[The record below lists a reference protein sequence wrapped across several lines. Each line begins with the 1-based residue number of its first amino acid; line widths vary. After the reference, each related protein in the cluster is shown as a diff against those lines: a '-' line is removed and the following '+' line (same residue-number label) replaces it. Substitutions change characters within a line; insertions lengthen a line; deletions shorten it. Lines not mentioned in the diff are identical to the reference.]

1 MPTPRSN
8 AEGISPGVTRA
19 SRRRLR
25 AEQGEGWWRRLVDAL
40 LGPRIAMGVLVAM
53 CFAVVAS
60 VVVLWTT
67 EQPLV
72 AVGRVMDE
80 TRIVRVPL
88 ELEDRERTEDNR
100 QAARQSTPRVY
111 IAIETQLDALRTSL
125 ESLPKAVAGVATLA
139 DVAPE
144 LRDQFGLTD
153 DLLAAAKGEASDGAS
168 GSGWLTR
175 VAALAELLKRR
186 PLLDDQT
193 WQRSVQ
199 EGTHTTVRL
208 VFASGAVAEVYRGEL
223 VNADRKD
230 RLTDAMAAAARDAG
244 FSGPLRALVVNR
256 LTLGAKPTFRFDAE
270 GTARDQNAA
279 AQGVKTAMKVTAPG
293 QIIFQRGEVLTSDKA
308 ALYRAEIEHF
318 QLMSP
323 AWRVWLRRGALVL
336 AVGVVTL
343 TLVGYTVLFC
353 PRVRR
358 NGSRMAGLALVLLG
372 AIALAC
378 LGTATYPQLGP
389 LTTITPTVFVALL
402 VSIGYDRRAALAYAL
417 LQGLIAC
424 IALHATIGTMAT
436 MITAIACV
444 VTLAKEIRGRN
455 SLLRLSF
462 VTAASAALSSIGFGL
477 IERPLLLGAAQGGTL
492 DSGMAVLR
500 EILQDA
506 GFLAAGVLVV
516 GSATLFILPLLE
528 RLFDVATG
536 MTLMELR
543 DPRQPLLRELQVRA
557 PGTYNHAL
565 NVAGLAEAAAEAI
578 GGDALLTYV
587 GALYHDVGKM
597 SKPEY
602 FVENQ
607 VGGPSK
613 HDKLSPAMSLL
624 VVVGHVKD
632 GMELARE
639 YRLPKAVQH
648 FIESHHGTTLVEYF
662 YHRARQQAQSRRD
675 DEADEAPHP
684 EEFEY
689 RYPGPKPQS
698 REAACLMICDAVESA
713 SRALAD
719 PTPARIDA
727 LVRSIANRRLLDGQ
741 FDDCELTLRD
751 LSRITESVSRSL
763 ASMYHG
769 RIAYP
774 GGVEAGSAEDPDA
787 PRTGEVAGPEER
799 RA

>member
-1 MPTPRSN
+1 MPAPRSS

-25 AEQGEGWWRRLVDAL
+25 TDEPEGLWRRLVDAL
-40 LGPRIAMGVLVAM
+40 LGPRIAAGVLVAA
-53 CFAVVAS
+53 CFAIIAS
-60 VVVLWTT
+60 VIVLWTT

-80 TRIVRVPL
+80 TRMVRVPL
-88 ELEDRERTEDNR
+88 ELEDRERTEENR
-100 QAARQSTPRVY
+100 QAARQATPRVY
-111 IAIETQLDALRTSL
+111 VAIEPQLDEVRTAL
-125 ESLPKAVAGVATLA
+125 ENLPKTLSGVETLA
-139 DVAPE
+139 EVAPE
-144 LRDQFGLTD
+144 LRDQFALTD
-153 DLLAAAKGEASDGAS
+153 ELLAAAKGEASSGAP

-175 VAALAELLKRR
+175 VAALTELLKRR
-186 PLLDDQT
+186 PLLDDQA

-230 RLTDAMAAAARDAG
+230 KLADAMTAAARDAG
-244 FSGPLRALVVNR
+244 FTGPLRTLVVNR

-279 AQGVKTAMKVTAPG
+279 ADAVATAKKVTAPG
-293 QIIFQRGEVLTSDKA
+293 QVIFQRGEPLTSDKA

-318 QLMSP
+318 QQLSP
-323 AWRVWLRRGALVL
+323 AWRVWLRRGALAL
-336 AVGVVTL
+336 AVGVITL

-358 NGSRMAGLALVLLG
+358 NGSRMAGMALVLSG
-372 AIALAC
+372 AIAFAC
-378 LGTATYPQLGP
+378 IGTATYPQLGP
-389 LTTITPTVFVALL
+389 LTAITPTVFVALL
-402 VSIGYDRRAALAYAL
+402 ISIGYDRRAALAYAL
-417 LQGLIAC
+417 LQGLVAC

-436 MITAIACV
+436 MISAIACV
-444 VTLAKEIRGRN
+444 VTFAREIRGRN
-455 SLLRLSF
+455 ALLRLSF
-462 VTAASAALSSIGFGL
+462 ITAACSALSLIGFGL
-477 IERPLLLGAAQGGTL
+477 IERPLLLGGALGGAT
-492 DSGMAVLR
+492 DSGLIVLR

-506 GFLAAGVLVV
+506 GLLAAGILVV

-557 PGTYNHAL
+557 PGTYNHSL
-565 NVAGLAEAAAEAI
+565 NVAALAEAAAEAI

-597 SKPEY
+597 SKPDY

-632 GMELARE
+632 GLELARE
-639 YRLPKAVQH
+639 YRLPRGVQH
-648 FIESHHGTTLVEYF
+648 FIEAHHGTTLVEYF
-662 YHRARQQAQSRRD
+662 YHRARQQAQARRD
-675 DEADEAPHP
+675 GEPDDVDLP

-689 RYPGPKPQS
+689 RYPGPRPQT

-713 SRALAD
+713 SRAMTE

-727 LVRSIANRRLLDGQ
+727 LVRSIANKRLLDGQ

-751 LSRITESVSRSL
+751 LARITESVSRTL
-763 ASMYHG
+763 AGMYHG

-774 GGVEAGSAEDPDA
+774 GGVERDAAEDPAA
-787 PRTGEVAGPEER
+787 PRTGEVPPEAR